1 MANITNSIQLSNI
14 LTSNQIEELLNN
26 TFGNSYISEL
36 LAETDDAEDDIE
48 NLIEYI
54 IDTYCSIDVTDPDT
68 GEILDT
74 IELNGN
80 RTTPI
85 HISRG

>member
-1 MANITNSIQLSNI
+1 MAKITNSIQLSKI

-26 TFGNSYISEL
+26 TFGNSYIMDL
-36 LAETDDAEDDIE
+36 LKNTDDAEDAIE

-54 IDTYCSIDVTDPDT
+54 IATYHSIDVTDSDT

-85 HISRG
+85 YTSRG